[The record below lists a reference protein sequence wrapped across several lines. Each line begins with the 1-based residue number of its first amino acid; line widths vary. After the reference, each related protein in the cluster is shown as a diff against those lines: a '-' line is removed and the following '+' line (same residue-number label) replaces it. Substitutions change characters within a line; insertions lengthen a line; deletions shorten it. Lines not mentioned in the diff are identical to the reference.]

1 MVFIVIRI
9 KMQQSNNKKERQQQL
24 TVGDLLF
31 FLFHVP
37 QSPSCSFLFHFMN
50 RDGRLYYGF
59 HFKYSA
65 GSVPHLPLLL

>member
-1 MVFIVIRI
+1 MHAARI
-9 KMQQSNNKKERQQQL
+9 P
-24 TVGDLLF
+24 LLVCAGIPF
-31 FLFHVP
+31 LFFSFLFHAP
-37 QSPSCSFLFHFMN
+37 RSPSCSFLFHFMN

>member
-1 MVFIVIRI
+1 MHAARI
-9 KMQQSNNKKERQQQL
+9 PLLVRA
-24 TVGDLLF
+24 GIPFLF
-31 FLFHVP
+31 FSFF
-37 QSPSCSFLFHFMN
+37 SCAPVSLLLFLFHFMN